1 MSSQRELWADAV
13 RLKNGLT
20 ESIERRQT
28 MEALVID
35 GGREQKI
42 KEIDI
47 SSDIYFN
54 IDFTPAEGE
63 KEETLSQMIRRIRV
77 IRNRKTDR

>member
-1 MSSQRELWADAV
+1 
-13 RLKNGLT
+13 
-20 ESIERRQT
+20 
-28 MEALVID
+28 MEVLVID

>member
-1 MSSQRELWADAV
+1 MKV
-13 RLKNGLT
+13 
-20 ESIERRQT
+20 
-28 MEALVID
+28 LVID
-35 GGREQKI
+35 GGGEQKI